1 MLVTESLS
9 QTLRKCIE
17 TRGVKENIFEREREM
32 STSIRKK
39 VENKLGSKMI
49 YLKIRCS
56 DFESD
61 QGKDMAL
68 RVYRFS
74 ASYVGQRTKNL
85 TARNNEL
92 FGCMGNKSM
101 IFFLM
106 ETSWCSC

>member
-1 MLVTESLS
+1 MREN
-9 QTLRKCIE
+9 TL
-17 TRGVKENIFEREREM
+17 EREREM

-39 VENKLGSKMI
+39 VENELGSKMI

-61 QGKDMAL
+61 QGKVMVLGA
-68 RVYRFS
+68 YRLS

-85 TARNNEL
+85 TSRNNEL
-92 FGCMGNKSM
+92 LGCMGNKSM